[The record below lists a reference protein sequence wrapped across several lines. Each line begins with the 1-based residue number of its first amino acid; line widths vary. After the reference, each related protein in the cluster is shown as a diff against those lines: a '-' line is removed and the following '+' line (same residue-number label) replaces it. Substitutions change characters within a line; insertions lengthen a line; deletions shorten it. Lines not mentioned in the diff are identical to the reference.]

1 MSRIP
6 GYLLVATLV
15 SLAAQSLQAAEV
27 SAEDFSF
34 LAGMWSGEGFGGQSE
49 EIWMP
54 PAHGR
59 VFGIFTQANQ
69 GELVFTEYMEITEEA
84 SGWVLRLK
92 HFNPDF
98 SGWEEKDDYV
108 TFRLESVAE
117 NKAVFGGLSY
127 EVNGDSLTVSLR
139 LRQDDGSITTEQ
151 FNFKRIAI

>member
-1 MSRIP
+1 MNKILR
-6 GYLLVATLV
+6 YFLLATCLT
-15 SLAAQSLQAAEV
+15 SPAQSLQAAEV
-27 SAEDFSF
+27 SAQDFAF

-49 EIWMP
+49 EMWMP
-54 PAHGR
+54 PSNGR
-59 VFGIFTQANQ
+59 VFGIFTQTND

-98 SGWEEKDDYV
+98 SGWEEKEDYV

-127 EVNGDSLTVSLR
+127 EVSGDSLTVSLR